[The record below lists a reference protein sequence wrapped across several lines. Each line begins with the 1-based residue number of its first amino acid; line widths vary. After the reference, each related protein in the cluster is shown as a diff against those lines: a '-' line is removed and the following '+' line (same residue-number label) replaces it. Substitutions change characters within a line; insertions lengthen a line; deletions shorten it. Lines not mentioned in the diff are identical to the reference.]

1 VEVVNYNAGEQK
13 GLTARAEVIDLDGTV
28 KWQKEA
34 TLDSREDSTES
45 PMRLEFP
52 AGLAKTQ
59 FIRLTL
65 LRDGKE
71 VSGNFY
77 WHGTTPE
84 DYTGIRTLEKAT
96 VREKSKVTR
105 AGEKWSVTTELRNDS
120 KVPALMVRA
129 KVVGTKSGELIAPV
143 MFDDNYIALMP
154 GESRTLHAEFDNAD
168 TRGEQPRVVVS
179 GYNAQVEK

>member
-1 VEVVNYNAGEQK
+1 
-13 GLTARAEVIDLDGTV
+13 
-28 KWQKEA
+28 
-34 TLDSREDSTES
+34 
-45 PMRLEFP
+45 
-52 AGLAKTQ
+52 
-59 FIRLTL
+59 
-65 LRDGKE
+65 

-84 DYTGIRTLEKAT
+84 DYTGIRTLEKASL
-96 VREKSKVTR
+96 REKSKVIR
-105 AGEKWSVTTELRNDS
+105 AGGKWSVTTELLNES

-129 KVVGTKSGELIAPV
+129 KVVGSNSGELIAPV

-179 GYNAQVEK
+179 GYNAEIEK